1 MDSLI
6 KLVSIARSDS
16 NSYAEVRA
24 EREKEIER
32 KKRDQVQV
40 SDK

>member
-16 NSYAEVRA
+16 NSYAEVGA
-24 EREKEIER
+24 EREKEREKKKER
-32 KKRDQVQV
+32 P
-40 SDK
+40 STSE